1 MGDDGGGGATW
12 GMMEEVGQHGDD
24 GGGGATWG
32 MMEEVGQHG
41 G

>member
-1 MGDDGGGGATW
+1 MEDGQLI
-12 GMMEEVGQHGDD
+12 EEVGQHGGCWSAD
-24 GGGGATWG
+24 GGATWG